1 VCVCDNITYYGN
13 LLTAV
18 LFCIVKVESVY
29 VAAAADISYYSPTTL
44 RQLSMARC
52 ACLCERQ
59 GVCVSVCVCVC
70 VCFRLV
76 KPW

>member
-59 GVCVSVCVCVC
+59 GVCVCLCVSAFVCVFV
-70 VCFRLV
+70 
-76 KPW
+76 W